1 MKTRIIGTILVL
13 LVLGALFVLTEGDF
27 GGSTATPTVST
38 PVTGDSA
45 FKDLKIN

>member
-1 MKTRIIGTILVL
+1 MKARIIGIVLVL
-13 LVLGALFVLTEGDF
+13 LVLGTLFVLTEGDIS
-27 GGSTATPTVST
+27 GPTTAPTVSA